1 MTAAQGWA
9 NPSIVPPGMWQTTNT
24 LPSQDADNKRESALA
39 DTGQSRTGQRIF
51 LAPAVP
57 THPPCNLL
65 IYQRYLHLT
74 SSMLSAR
81 SHLRQLP
88 RTESDEHLRADKAH
102 SMCFGMWSSRCPTQ
116 ERRQIP
122 CGILPCKSPWAKV
135 HPPLHCMVFTYTSS
149 INLPKGHPV
158 RATRSQWKPSVLT
171 TQHHRIQVSSI

>member
-1 MTAAQGWA
+1 
-9 NPSIVPPGMWQTTNT
+9 MWQTTNT

-39 DTGQSRTGQRIF
+39 DTRQSRTGQRIF

-88 RTESDEHLRADKAH
+88 RTESDEHLRADKAG
-102 SMCFGMWSSRCPTQ
+102 SMCFGMVKLKVPHSGEEADPLWDPSLQESLHQSAPTTTLYGIYLHQQHQPAKRPPCQSHQKSMKAQCPHNPAPQ
-116 ERRQIP
+116 
-122 CGILPCKSPWAKV
+122 
-135 HPPLHCMVFTYTSS
+135 
-149 INLPKGHPV
+149 N
-158 RATRSQWKPSVLT
+158 PSVL
-171 TQHHRIQVSSI
+171 HLIK